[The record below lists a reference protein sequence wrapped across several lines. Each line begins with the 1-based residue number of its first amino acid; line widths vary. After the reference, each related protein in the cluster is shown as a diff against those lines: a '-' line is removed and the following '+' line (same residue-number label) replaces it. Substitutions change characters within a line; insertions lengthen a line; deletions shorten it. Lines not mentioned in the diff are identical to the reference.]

1 VTNGHIK
8 TNLNELGVFL
18 LCAGGFMVGG
28 GINKVFGEKYFKHQK
43 PEKNEKEV

>member
-1 VTNGHIK
+1 MEPN
-8 TNLNELGVFL
+8 NLNEWW
-18 LCAGGFMVGG
+18 G